1 MYPTQCGYLKI
12 AQIHTH
18 TETHIICQTLLQAD
32 LRPLTR
38 CANAMKYLWAITVIC
53 ALSLALYIPPH
64 NPPLLWLFFLIRC
77 HMQSRRHN
85 GEQHVSVF
93 LGNNRSPNS
102 PWTSCKTAVKLPFP
116 WKHGLKIEKAALGV
130 HNLGMWASVL
140 TLQWCLDR
148 QCQVNVW
155 LEGAN
160 IAPLWVAVTMASI
173 WSTNGSIPAHLPDPG
188 SRDNKPCRQ
197 TAHMLWLMR
206 ADTLSKHATEN
217 SPSVFTHSHTL
228 KIESE
233 LQRWDWYLHLC
244 SSQRDYFL

>member
-1 MYPTQCGYLKI
+1 
-12 AQIHTH
+12 
-18 TETHIICQTLLQAD
+18 
-32 LRPLTR
+32 
-38 CANAMKYLWAITVIC
+38 
-53 ALSLALYIPPH
+53 
-64 NPPLLWLFFLIRC
+64 
-77 HMQSRRHN
+77 
-85 GEQHVSVF
+85 
-93 LGNNRSPNS
+93 
-102 PWTSCKTAVKLPFP
+102 
-116 WKHGLKIEKAALGV
+116 
-130 HNLGMWASVL
+130 MWASVL

-228 KIESE
+228 KIE
-233 LQRWDWYLHLC
+233 RWTAKMRLVPSISAPLREITPVR
-244 SSQRDYFL
+244 RDECVCVVCVCVCRLSDVPLTPLDLLTTFQIHRVGTSVWWVQINMKPFSHPHYTL